1 MTEKPVNLATLR
13 SDLVREVRQEVRQ
26 ELSIELTDHAA
37 KQAAWQ
43 QDFQERL
50 VGEISR
56 LETKQLVSDASLR
69 KDVETVAVRTQEGLN
84 WVASLAAQ
92 GKAGETPVA
101 Q

>member
-1 MTEKPVNLATLR
+1 MTEKPVDLATLR

-92 GKAGETPVA
+92 GKAAETPVA